1 MAMEEAL
8 VERLT
13 GAVAISAISGAR
25 VSWFWFQR
33 GETGARIAL
42 VKVSPG
48 EFWTHQGPDGLPK
61 PRIQIECRAE
71 TAVAAMALSRA
82 VIAEMHQAANVGS
95 VRFHPA
101 QLVGERFIDEGK
113 QPGGSQFYR
122 VSLDFLFYHET
133 IA

>member
-13 GAVAISAISGAR
+13 GDATIAAIAGNR

-33 GETGARIAL
+33 GDAGARIAL

-61 PRIQIECRAE
+61 PRVQFECRAE

-82 VIAEMHQAANVGS
+82 VIAEMHQAADIGS

-101 QLVGERFIDEGK
+101 QLVGEQFIDEGK
-113 QPGGSQFYR
+113 QPGGAQFYR
-122 VSLDFLFYHET
+122 VSLEFLFYHET